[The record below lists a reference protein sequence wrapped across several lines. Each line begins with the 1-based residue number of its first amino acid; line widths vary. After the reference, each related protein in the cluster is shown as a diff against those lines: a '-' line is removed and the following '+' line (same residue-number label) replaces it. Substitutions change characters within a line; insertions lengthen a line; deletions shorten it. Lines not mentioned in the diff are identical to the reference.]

1 MTNIPT
7 AYNIADL
14 YDFSSDD
21 EFTQEQLIE
30 INEIIHKNKNRWDDI
45 KNELNKSQYHKT
57 KIKKWFKKRMH

>member
-7 AYNIADL
+7 AYNITDL

-21 EFTQEQLIE
+21 EFIQEQLIE
-30 INEIIHKNKNRWDDI
+30 IIYKNKNRWADI
-45 KNELNKSQYHKT
+45 KKELNKSLYHKT